1 MRGGSSRGGNRFLV
15 LQCFAVFGLVQLLVF
30 IKVFWAFVNENDV
43 NASSLSLSPGGGGGE
58 GIRAGWLDGGVR
70 RGGHGK
76 QAYEVLS
83 AAAAEAR

>member
-30 IKVFWAFVNENDV
+30 IKVFWAFVDDNDV
-43 NASSLSLSPGGGGGE
+43 NASSLSSSSPGGG

-76 QAYEVLS
+76 QEYEALS
-83 AAAAEAR
+83 AAAAAAAR